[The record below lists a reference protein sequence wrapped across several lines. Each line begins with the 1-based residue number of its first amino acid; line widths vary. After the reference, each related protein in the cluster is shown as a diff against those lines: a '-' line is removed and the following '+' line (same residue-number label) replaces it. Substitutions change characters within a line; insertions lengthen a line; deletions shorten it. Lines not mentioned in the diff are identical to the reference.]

1 VKEEVESFFTKS
13 KEGLAGGAVGALVG
27 GWAAHKA
34 QEAKGR
40 EKHSSSPLLTLLGA
54 AVGGL
59 AVNAVIDKWED
70 GKKDTADKQEKWDD
84 KFDRGAES
92 DGGNSQRSQRS
103 RRDRTSKGDS
113 RYVDGYSSDEE
124 KRF

>member
-1 VKEEVESFFTKS
+1 MTRV
-13 KEGLAGGAVGALVG
+13 
-27 GWAAHKA
+27 
-34 QEAKGR
+34 R
-40 EKHSSSPLLTLLGA
+40 RLLGPSGEILLKARPSHNVADSVSPTSFPVLLEAEA

-92 DGGNSQRSQRS
+92 DGGKSQRSQRS
-103 RRDRTSKGDS
+103 RRDRTSRGDS